1 MTIMNNDKVVL
12 ITGAARRIGAQLA
25 RTFHHAGFN
34 VILHYHNSRSEAQA
48 LRDELEEIRSGSTSI
63 LQMDLA
69 GENNW
74 DDIIRSC
81 QTQWGRLDVLINNA
95 STFYPTHMGEVEEP
109 QWDDLFA
116 SNLKGPFFL
125 SQAIAPSLKEVAG
138 CIINI
143 IDIHASRPL
152 KNHAVYS
159 IAKAGLAMMTHSL
172 AKELA
177 PEVRVNGISPG
188 TILWPE
194 NQSSLTEQ
202 TRSNIIRQIPLKRQ
216 GSPEDISRTALFL
229 AVDAPYINGQVLA
242 VDGGRSLS

>member
-1 MTIMNNDKVVL
+1 MTKNLNKVVL
-12 ITGAARRIGAQLA
+12 ITGAARRIGSQMA
-25 RTFHHAGFN
+25 RTFHAAGFN
-34 VILHYHNSRSEAQA
+34 VILHYHLSRNEAKK
-48 LRDELEEIRSGSTSI
+48 LRNELENKRKNSTTLI
-63 LQMDLA
+63 ELDLLA
-69 GENNW
+69 ENNW

-81 QTQWGRLDVLINNA
+81 QSQWGRLDVLINNA
-95 STFYPTHMGEVEEP
+95 STFYPTHMGEVTED
-109 QWDDLFA
+109 QWNDLIGT
-116 SNLKGPFFL
+116 NLKAPFFF

-152 KNHAVYS
+152 KYHPVYS
-159 IAKAGLAMMTHSL
+159 IAKAGLVMMTHSL

-194 NQSSLTEQ
+194 NQSELTEK
-202 TRSNIIRQIPLKRQ
+202 TRATIIRQIPLKRQ
-216 GSPEDISRTALFL
+216 GSPEDIANTALFL
-229 AVDAPYINGQVLA
+229 ATDAPYINGQIIA